1 MKTKTSFSSLLR
13 EYQELQ
19 LRVTRF
25 SYIEQQLINAQD
37 KLDHELVL
45 YKRLNK
51 FSNNALKSHDVNEF
65 LTMAVEGIVDI
76 LEVEASMIL
85 IVENETGKNIFLSE
99 GVYFEKGEEQEKIV
113 QDVLQLSE
121 IVGKSKSAII
131 SQKRLELLNYMS
143 QYSDAVFHAAHDS
156 VLNLSVY
163 LIGMVSYR
171 KAPFYEKLNDKHET
185 IFSLFSQQFLSIL
198 TNFYQNKKIENQI
211 VKITNSEI
219 ELKKLSLIATKTK
232 NGVIITD
239 EKGIIEWVN
248 ESFSKTTGYLFEEVY
263 GKQTKELFHDFIT
276 DFTEKKRISKALKN
290 KQNVELTLHNHTKDG
305 KPYYSQIEIIPV
317 LNEFKKHIN
326 YIYVIKEITNEIE
339 FKEEI
344 LRMNSRFEMVS
355 YKSQI
360 GIWEWNKEI
369 NNSTWNDILINQYGC
384 DKSSIKDGFY
394 EFWSNSLHPDDKER
408 VFENRNR
415 VLRSEVDSVEQEY
428 RIIRH
433 DDKSVRYLQTLTIGE
448 KNSQGEV
455 IRLVGSS
462 IDITEKKKADEKIAS
477 LKQFY
482 ESILNNLPNKIAV
495 FNASQ
500 ELIYCNEA
508 LISCSP
514 FWQNQLFKSIYNVYT
529 KDIGVQSV
537 VNKLIFYI
545 QKSLED
551 KAAVKYEEVIQK
563 GNEEIEL
570 LNTVLPFFK
579 DDKLEYIILSGV
591 NISELN
597 KVQKD
602 LLRNNEE
609 LQKVNSEL
617 DNFVYRVSHDLRSPL
632 LSIKGLISLVDYTQ
646 VQPAGLV
653 EYIKLIDSS
662 ASRMDHSI
670 QDILEYSRNS
680 RLEVKL
686 EEVDIKEMVT
696 EIFNDTKYATD
707 SNIDLI
713 YESTIENVI
722 ITDKFRISALLKNLI
737 GNSIK
742 YKNKNQESFVKFTM
756 TKKNKMIGIKIVD
769 NGQGIDKEN
778 MPRVFEMFYR
788 GCSNSVGSGLGLY
801 IGKEIVE
808 KLNGTISLKS
818 KKTLGTEI
826 NIKLPLNKL

>member
-1 MKTKTSFSSLLR
+1 MKTKNNFEVLLR
-13 EYQELQ
+13 DYQELQ

-51 FSNNALKSHDVNEF
+51 FSNSALKSHEVNEF
-65 LTMAVEGIVDI
+65 LSMVVEGIVDI

-85 IVENETGKNIFLSE
+85 IVENNTGKNIFLSE
-99 GVYFEKGEEQEKIV
+99 GVHFEKNEDKERTI
-113 QDVLQLSE
+113 QDLLKLSE
-121 IVGKSKSAII
+121 IVGKSKSVII
-131 SQKRLELLNYMS
+131 SQKRLELLDYMS
-143 QYSDAVFHAAHDS
+143 QYSDAVFHSAYDN

-163 LIGMVSYR
+163 LIGMVSSG

-185 IFSLFSQQFLSIL
+185 IFSLFSQQCLSIL
-198 TNFYQNKKIENQI
+198 TNFYQTKKIENQI
-211 VKITNSEI
+211 ETITSSEI

-232 NGVIITD
+232 NGVIITN
-239 EKGIIEWVN
+239 EKGVIEWVN
-248 ESFSKTTGYLFEEVY
+248 ESFTKTTGYLFEEVY
-263 GKQTKELFHDFIT
+263 GKKTKELFHDYIT
-276 DFTEKKRISKALKN
+276 DFAEKKRISSALKN
-290 KQNVELTLHNHTKDG
+290 KQNVELTLHNNTKDG

-317 LNEFKKHIN
+317 LDEYKKHIN
-326 YIYVIKEITNEIE
+326 YIYVIKDITNEIE

-344 LRMNSRFEMVS
+344 LRMNSRFEMIS
-355 YKSQI
+355 DKSQI
-360 GIWEWNKEI
+360 GIWEWNKEV
-369 NNSTWNDILINQYGC
+369 NDSTWNDILINQYGAG
-384 DKSSIKDGFY
+384 KTQIKGGFY
-394 EFWSNSLHPDDKER
+394 ELWLNSLHPDDKER
-408 VFENRNR
+408 VIQERNK
-415 VLRSEVDSVEQEY
+415 VLSSEVDSIEKEY

-433 DDKSVRYLQTLTIGE
+433 DDKSVRYLKTLVIGE
-448 KNSQGEV
+448 KNSKGEV

-462 IDITEKKKADEKIAS
+462 IDITEKKIADEKIAS

-482 ESILNNLPNKIAV
+482 ESILNHLPNKIAV

-508 LISCSP
+508 LLSCSP
-514 FWQNQLFKSIYNVYT
+514 FWKNQLSKSIYNVYS

-537 VNKLIFYI
+537 VNKLIFNI
-545 QKSLED
+545 QKSLKD
-551 KAAVKYEEVIQK
+551 KGAVKYEEVIQK
-563 GNEEIEL
+563 GKEEIEL

-579 DDKLEYIILSGV
+579 DEKLEYIILSGV
-591 NISELN
+591 DISELN
-597 KVQKD
+597 TVQRD
-602 LLRNNEE
+602 LLRNNQE

-632 LSIKGLISLVDYTQ
+632 LSIKGLISLVDYNE

-653 EYIKLIDSS
+653 EYLKLIDSS
-662 ASRMDHSI
+662 ASRMDYSI

-680 RLEVKL
+680 RLEVLFEK
-686 EEVDIKEMVT
+686 VDIRETVY
-696 EIFNDTKYATD
+696 EIFNDTKYSADTA
-707 SNIDLI
+707 IDLI
-713 YESTIENVI
+713 YESDIDDVI
-722 ITDKFRISALLKNLI
+722 ITDKFRMRALLKNLI
-737 GNSIK
+737 GNSVK

-756 TKKNKMIGIKIVD
+756 TKKNKMIAINIVD

-788 GCSNSVGSGLGLY
+788 GCSESVGSGLGLY
-801 IGKEIVE
+801 ISKEIIE

-826 NIKLPLNKL
+826 NIKLPVNKL